1 MRLLFERQL
10 RFADELTAEEL
21 VILTGLSAA
30 LVLTPLVLI
39 RHFKAIERAKVEH
52 ERARIRPPMT
62 C

>member
-39 RHFKAIERAKVEH
+39 RHFKAIERAIE
-52 ERARIRPPMT
+52 PFT
-62 C
+62 L